1 MRWLIPC
8 KLIYT
13 AYCSVVFMTNSYNPD
28 LMLGR
33 LPPVEYV
40 TIFNYL
46 LADIALYIATTIV
59 FKIAPGL
66 FFLRIMV
73 DKWQRY
79 TIYGTVGFVFVYG
92 IGFFFFA
99 VFQCGNPAHF
109 LEKQILGT
117 CVTGDALYAVNLTA
131 GIINAVADWILALL
145 PVFLLRKAQ
154 MPLPA
159 KITAGCLMALGAVG
173 SISSIVRLLFLNSFR
188 PGPNFFWTSLKLT
201 VWSIIECGL
210 CISAASLA
218 TLRPLF
224 QCCVENARTFTPS
237 LPGGSTFGGS
247 RAKKSKGSESG
258 SGRSHGERDSFVPLS
273 DMISWSDPS
282 RSEQKTARLEI
293 RHQAPGSFV
302 VGSPTAPERLR
313 AWREAPAREEAARK
327 AKALELTRIAAEP
340 KPGATVLHGH
350 KAQRYGGSSGSASTR
365 WDSKGQD
372 WV

>member
-1 MRWLIPC
+1 MSVAKLPEHFVHQALDRKDLATAIIGSFLGLAWLTVILRFWVRG
-8 KLIYT
+8 LIIRNVGWDDWTMLFTNLMYT

-33 LPPVEYV
+33 LPPDEYV

-59 FKIAPGL
+59 FKIALGL

-79 TIYGTVGFVFVYG
+79 TIYGTVGFAFVYG

-145 PVFLLRKAQ
+145 PVVLLRKAQ

-201 VWSIIECGL
+201 MWSIIECGL

-224 QCCVENARTFTPS
+224 QCCVENADVHTVF
-237 LPGGSTFGGS
+237 
-247 RAKKSKGSESG
+247 
-258 SGRSHGERDSFVPLS
+258 
-273 DMISWSDPS
+273 
-282 RSEQKTARLEI
+282 I
-293 RHQAPGSFV
+293 RR
-302 VGSPTAPERLR
+302 EYLR
-313 AWREAPAREEAARK
+313 WQPCQEVE
-327 AKALELTRIAAEP
+327 
-340 KPGATVLHGH
+340 
-350 KAQRYGGSSGSASTR
+350 
-365 WDSKGQD
+365 GQ
-372 WV
+372 